1 MARPRVRGSLAA
13 RVRRWWHDGRGVPR
27 RDGPDPLS
35 SELEAIRDE
44 LEALA
49 QAEDEKIEL
58 VDPSHRLDAVNL
70 CHYLALRRHDVRAL
84 QRQLSERGLSS
95 LGRCEPHVM
104 ATLLAV
110 SAAARGRRPE
120 LPPDVPDFRSGRA
133 ALDAN
138 ADALFGPRPEGRVP
152 RIMVTLPT
160 EAADDYELV
169 RCLVSRG
176 MDVARI
182 NGAHDGPARWEK
194 MADNVEKAV
203 AETRRSCRI
212 SVDLAGPKLRTGP
225 LEPGPRVLRL
235 RPERDVRGIAV
246 TPATVILAG
255 GDSGGGAP
263 GTVLPVDAA
272 WVERRRPGDHVDLA
286 DTRGS
291 TRRLFVGAIG
301 SGWCRAEVWDTTYVA
316 TGTVLSSAEDRTVVG
331 MLPEVE
337 QFHVLRPG
345 DVLRVTRETTPARP
359 WRAGIL
365 GTATLGCT
373 LPEAL
378 SVLQVGHRVLL
389 DDGKIT
395 GAVER
400 VSDDHVDVR
409 ILLASPHGS
418 RLRSGKGINLPD
430 TDLEVPIVT
439 ATDRPLLEF
448 VARRAD
454 MVALSFLRHEGDI
467 EMVREELR
475 HVGAGS
481 IPLIL
486 KIETTQAFH
495 HLPELLL
502 EAMRSPVV
510 GVMIARGDLAV
521 EGGYPRLA
529 EVQEEILWLCEAAH
543 LPVIWATE
551 VLDTLARTGRP
562 SRAEVTD
569 AAMAQQAEC
578 IMLNKGPHVDMAIAM
593 LDDILTRMAG
603 HQRKKMPILRPLRSW
618 M

>member
-1 MARPRVRGSLAA
+1 MPGTFAPRHTAAGALEWSTWRAQESEDRLRRGSGAGGMTA
-13 RVRRWWHDGRGVPR
+13 GVC
-27 RDGPDPLS
+27 DVATGPDPLS

-120 LPPDVPDFRSGRA
+120 LPPDVPDFRAGRA

-203 AETRRSCRI
+203 AETRRS
-212 SVDLAGPKLRTGP
+212 L
-225 LEPGPRVLRL
+225 
-235 RPERDVRGIAV
+235 
-246 TPATVILAG
+246 
-255 GDSGGGAP
+255 
-263 GTVLPVDAA
+263 
-272 WVERRRPGDHVDLA
+272 
-286 DTRGS
+286 
-291 TRRLFVGAIG
+291 
-301 SGWCRAEVWDTTYVA
+301 
-316 TGTVLSSAEDRTVVG
+316 
-331 MLPEVE
+331 
-337 QFHVLRPG
+337 
-345 DVLRVTRETTPARP
+345 
-359 WRAGIL
+359 
-365 GTATLGCT
+365 
-373 LPEAL
+373 
-378 SVLQVGHRVLL
+378 
-389 DDGKIT
+389 
-395 GAVER
+395 
-400 VSDDHVDVR
+400 
-409 ILLASPHGS
+409 
-418 RLRSGKGINLPD
+418 
-430 TDLEVPIVT
+430 
-439 ATDRPLLEF
+439 
-448 VARRAD
+448 
-454 MVALSFLRHEGDI
+454 
-467 EMVREELR
+467 
-475 HVGAGS
+475 
-481 IPLIL
+481 
-486 KIETTQAFH
+486 
-495 HLPELLL
+495 
-502 EAMRSPVV
+502 
-510 GVMIARGDLAV
+510 
-521 EGGYPRLA
+521 
-529 EVQEEILWLCEAAH
+529 
-543 LPVIWATE
+543 
-551 VLDTLARTGRP
+551 
-562 SRAEVTD
+562 
-569 AAMAQQAEC
+569 
-578 IMLNKGPHVDMAIAM
+578 AIAM

>member
-1 MARPRVRGSLAA
+1 MRRTRVRESLAA
-13 RVRRWWHDGRGVPR
+13 RSRRWWHDGRGVR
-27 RDGPDPLS
+27 RGGADPLS
-35 SELEAIRDE
+35 SELQAIRDE
-44 LEALA
+44 LEASVR
-49 QAEDEKIEL
+49 AETEKIEL
-58 VDPSHRLDAVNL
+58 VHPSHRFDAVNL

-104 ATLLAV
+104 ATVLAV
-110 SAAARGRRPE
+110 SAAAQGRRPG
-120 LPPDVPDFRSGRA
+120 LPPDVPDFKAGRA

-160 EAADDYELV
+160 EAADDYGLV

-176 MDVARI
+176 MDIARI
-182 NGAHDGPARWEK
+182 NGAHDGPGLWEK

-203 AETRRSCRI
+203 VETHRSCRI
-212 SVDLAGPKLRTGP
+212 SVDLPGPKLRTGP
-225 LEPGPRVLRL
+225 LEPGPRVSRL
-235 RPERDVRGIAV
+235 RPERDLRGVAV
-246 TPATVILAG
+246 TPASVMLAG
-255 GDSGGGAP
+255 RDSDAGAP
-263 GTVLPVDAA
+263 GAVLPVDPT
-272 WVERRRPGDHVDLA
+272 WVERRRLGDRVDLV

-291 TRRLFVGAIG
+291 TRRLFVVATGP
-301 SGWCRAEVWDTTYVA
+301 GWCRAEVWDTTYVV
-316 TGTVLSSAEDRTVVG
+316 TGTVLSSGEDRTIVG
-331 MLPEVE
+331 LLPEVE

-345 DVLRVTRETTPARP
+345 DVLRVTRESAPARP
-359 WRAGIL
+359 WRAGIP

-378 SVLQVGHRVLL
+378 SVLRVGHRVLL

-400 VSDDHVDVR
+400 VCDDHVDVR
-409 ILLASPHGS
+409 VLIASSRGS

-430 TDLEVPIVT
+430 TDLDVPIVT
-439 ATDRPLLEF
+439 AADRPLLEF

-475 HVGAGS
+475 RVSAGS
-481 IPLIL
+481 VPLIL
-486 KIETTQAFH
+486 KIETAQAFH
-495 HLPELLL
+495 HLPDLLL
-502 EAMRSPVV
+502 EAMRSPTV

-551 VLDTLARTGRP
+551 VLDKLARTGRP

-593 LDDILTRMAG
+593 LDDILMRMAG
-603 HQRKKMPILRPLRSW
+603 HQRKKIPILRPLRSW